1 MKMYPAKTQY
11 VCKEDQKIDYEKIWI
26 IKYNQLKKEME
37 KVKEEKRK
45 VTKTVEEM
53 TKKLEI
59 SKKK

>member
-1 MKMYPAKTQY
+1 MFGKKIKKLIMK
-11 VCKEDQKIDYEKIWI
+11 KIWI
-26 IKYNQLKKEME
+26 IKYNQLKKEIE